1 MTGRMNHKGTKARRT
16 NGREGN
22 GNAVVVNHSFR
33 SSCLCALVVL
43 SYLSWPFAAARAAE
57 APESKA
63 VVLQKYY
70 DQAFAF
76 YKAGD
81 YGRAIQVWDDILRLD
96 PDQKTARDMIRE
108 VQNDVEKANAKR
120 LAAILAHVKGGRYRS
135 ALSGL
140 ETLLENGNRTPF
152 ASALQA
158 SLEDIVQ
165 IVQQAPD
172 KTKAWRLTALS
183 VNAAVG
189 DNQDLKLAY
198 NGLRYA
204 RELDSSDPR
213 IKRLLDWF
221 LSRHPEFV
229 NTDVVTP
236 GMSLLEYKR
245 SVALDHL
252 YGARYHQ
259 SIDTLNEVLALEPA
273 DIVALKR
280 LGSAYYSLGLY
291 AKAREAWQRALVL
304 SPEDPQLKKFLR
316 KLSARPSPAAA
327 NER

>member
-1 MTGRMNHKGTKARRT
+1 MSHRAPNRSIH
-16 NGREGN
+16 
-22 GNAVVVNHSFR
+22 
-33 SSCLCALVVL
+33 SSCLRALAALTLAVA
-43 SYLSWPFAAARAAE
+43 PFTAAAAAE
-57 APESKA
+57 TADSKA
-63 VVLQKYY
+63 VVVQKYY
-70 DQAFAF
+70 DQAFGF

-108 VQNDVEKANAKR
+108 VQNNVEKANVKR
-120 LAAILAHVKGGRYRS
+120 LAAILAHVRGGRYRS
-135 ALSGL
+135 ALDGL

-165 IVQQAPD
+165 IAPQAPENN
-172 KTKAWRLTALS
+172 KAWKLTILS

-189 DNQDLKLAY
+189 DAQDLKLAY

-204 RELDSSDPR
+204 RELDPGETR

-229 NTDVVTP
+229 NSDIVTP
-236 GMSLLEYKR
+236 GMTLLEYKR
-245 SVALDHL
+245 SLALDHL

-259 SIDTLNEVLALEPA
+259 AIDTLNEVLALEPA
-273 DIVALKR
+273 DLVALKR
-280 LGSAYYSLGLY
+280 LGSAYYSLGLH
-291 AKAREAWQRALVL
+291 AKAREAWQRALAL
-304 SPEDPQLKKFLR
+304 SPEDQQLKKFLR

-327 NER
+327 N